1 MNEIIGEC
9 SKHPGRSMIDC
20 PACAIEEMEKEGK
33 HRTEI
38 LFSEVNQMCKSHKP
52 KILPYVKRFEWAEK
66 QASKGWNQTQCK
78 KCKRWF
84 FPSEF

>member
-1 MNEIIGEC
+1 MEPKIGEC

-20 PACAIEEMEKEGK
+20 PACAIEEMKKEGI
-33 HRTEI
+33 I
-38 LFSEVNQMCKSHKP
+38 LFPEIKDMCKSHKP
-52 KILPYVKRFEWAEK
+52 KELPYIQRFEWAED
-66 QASKGWNQTQCK
+66 QASQGIEQAQCK

>member
-1 MNEIIGEC
+1 MTAIIGEC

-20 PACAIEEMEKEGK
+20 PACAIEEMK
-33 HRTEI
+33 RTEI
-38 LFSEVNQMCKSHKP
+38 QKEEILFPEIKDMCKSHKP
-52 KILPYVKRFEWAEK
+52 KELPYNQRFEWAED
-66 QASKGWNQTQCK
+66 QASQGIKQTQCQ